1 MTVIQTSKNKALQAQ
16 VCVRSTWVTAG
27 SPGAKAHPFHWHPC
41 HGQAK
46 KPPHPALLQL
56 LLPPPLISPS
66 TLQFFLKSLCLGFSG
81 AAVSFETQSWKII
94 TQCCWSCLSI
104 TKVTGCRHRHS
115 AGHQAERHYFR
126 CFRENLIAHNLAI
139 GSTAQQTRLYLEPW
153 LLVCPTA
160 LALNGKNSVL
170 FHPWRV
176 TSALIH

>member
-1 MTVIQTSKNKALQAQ
+1 MRAQHLSHCREPWSQSSSISLTPLPWPSKKTS
-16 VCVRSTWVTAG
+16 
-27 SPGAKAHPFHWHPC
+27 
-41 HGQAK
+41 
-46 KPPHPALLQL
+46 
-56 LLPPPLISPS
+56 SPS
-66 TLQFFLKSLCLGFSG
+66 SASTPSPPSSHFPKHTSVLPEKPLLALGFSG

-160 LALNGKNSVL
+160 PALNGKNSVL